1 MKIKSKDN
9 FLDYIQGERA
19 WRKKEL
25 TSIKSL
31 IHGSRKSNSDAL
43 IRSGVLLLYAHWEG
57 YVKKVCEGF
66 FFYMNFKALKYCQLQ
81 PNFIA
86 LGVSEEFNWNFPQKK
101 YSSYARAVSFILDKA
116 QDSKFYID
124 VSARVDTKSNLNYE
138 VLSSLLNMLGV
149 VSEHFENNQHHIDNR
164 LLKYRNAIAH
174 GERTDN
180 NPDLNITFDDFSD
193 LESRISELID
203 HFETLVINHVELETY
218 KISICS

>member
-9 FLDYIQGERA
+9 FLDFIQSERA

-25 TSIKSL
+25 TNIKYL
-31 IHGSRKSNSDAL
+31 IHGSRKSSSDVL

-66 FFYMNFKALKYCQLQ
+66 FYYLNFKGLKYSQLQ
-81 PNFIA
+81 TNFIA

-101 YSSYARAVSFILDKA
+101 YSSYAKAVSFVLDRAKEC
-116 QDSKFYID
+116 KFNID

-138 VLSSLLNMLGV
+138 VLLNLLNMLGIV
-149 VSEHFENNQHHIDNR
+149 CDHFKNNQHHIDNR

-180 NPDLNITFDDFSD
+180 NPDLNITFDDFTD
-193 LESRISELID
+193 LDSRIGELMD
-203 HFETLVINHVELETY
+203 HFETLVINHVELESY
-218 KISICS
+218 KIA

>member
-1 MKIKSKDN
+1 MKIKSKEN
-9 FLDYIQGERA
+9 FLDFIQSERA

-31 IHGSRKSNSDAL
+31 IHGSRRSNTEVL

-66 FFYMNFKALKYCQLQ
+66 FCYMNFKGLKYSQLQ
-81 PNFIA
+81 PNFMA

-101 YSSYARAVSFILDKA
+101 YSSYAKAVTFVLNKA
-116 QDSKFYID
+116 QERNFNID

-138 VLSSLLNMLGV
+138 VLLNLLNMLGV
-149 VSEHFENNQHHIDNR
+149 VYEHFENNQHHIDNR

-180 NPDLNITFDDFSD
+180 NPDLNITFDDFTD
-193 LESRISELID
+193 LDSRIGELMD
-203 HFETLVINHVELETY
+203 HFETLVINHVELESY
-218 KISICS
+218 KITYCG